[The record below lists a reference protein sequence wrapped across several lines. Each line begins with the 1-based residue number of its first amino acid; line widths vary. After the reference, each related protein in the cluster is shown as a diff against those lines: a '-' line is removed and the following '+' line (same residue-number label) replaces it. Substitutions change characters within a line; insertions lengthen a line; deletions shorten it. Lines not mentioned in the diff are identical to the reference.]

1 MTLLD
6 NNSII
11 LTKFIQ
17 GVTAVIDDVLIEEE
31 FNLLNEKL
39 NRSKQRLFRAISKKP
54 ILAFTLNLDPFATS
68 RYSKNVCNELRLK
81 FMALRISVANKLS
94 NMKFNFPISLHV
106 LYYMPRLSAASRVYH
121 LFKPNLNEM
130 NHTLVS
136 ALSGDSFKENN
147 IISIN
152 SSKLYSQNEHGKI
165 VVSLFDES
173 YNP

>member
-1 MTLLD
+1 M
-6 NNSII
+6 
-11 LTKFIQ
+11 
-17 GVTAVIDDVLIEEE
+17 IDDVIIEEE
-31 FNLLNEKL
+31 FNFLHEKL
-39 NRSKQRLFRAISKKP
+39 NHSKQRLFRAISKKP
-54 ILAFTLNLDPFATS
+54 VLAFTLNLNPFATS

-81 FMALRISVANKLS
+81 FIALRIAVANKLS

-136 ALSGDSFKENN
+136 ALSGDSLKENN
-147 IISIN
+147 IICIN
-152 SSKLYSQNEHGKI
+152 SSKLYSENEHGMI